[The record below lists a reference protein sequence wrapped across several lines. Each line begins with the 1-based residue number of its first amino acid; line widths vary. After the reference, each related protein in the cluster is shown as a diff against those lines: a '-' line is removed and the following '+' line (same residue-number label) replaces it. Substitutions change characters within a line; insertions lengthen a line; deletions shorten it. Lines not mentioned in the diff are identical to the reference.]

1 MTSEAEH
8 AQDAFEFHGDWR
20 GFAPIAFTNLLLSI
34 VTLGIYLFW
43 ARTRERRYLWSN
55 TRFIDARLE
64 WTGTGL
70 ELLIGY
76 VLAVLLFGTPL
87 AILQFGLQ
95 ALLLRG
101 YGALVAVIALTLYLF
116 LLMLAGVAIFRALRY
131 RLSRTYWHGIRG
143 GSDAQGLRYGAAY
156 LGRTLLGSLTFGL
169 MVPWS
174 MVTLWNK
181 RWNAMSFGPLVFDSR
196 ARHEPIFARFM
207 LFYLA
212 PVLLT
217 LLGIIVGIATAVA
230 AHGAFKPGTPQQIQ
244 SFAIAIAVI
253 LYILFFVVLGL
264 IALVYYSAFFREAIG
279 HLSLGGLEFEFTART
294 RDWLM
299 LAIGN
304 FALVIGT
311 LGVGYIFLNYRN
323 WRFFIGHMRA
333 YGEVD
338 LDTLTQSATR
348 APGQGEGLLDAFDV
362 GAF

>member
-1 MTSEAEH
+1 MAEH
-8 AQDAFEFHGDWR
+8 DEQGAFEFLSNWR
-20 GFAPIAFTNLLLSI
+20 TFAPIAFTNLLLCI
-34 VTLGIYLFW
+34 VTLGLYLFW
-43 ARTRERRYLWSN
+43 ARARERRFLWSN

-76 VLAVLLFGTPL
+76 VIALVLFGIPL
-87 AILQFGLQ
+87 GILQFGLQ

-101 YGALVAVIALTLYLF
+101 YGVLVAAIAITLYLF
-116 LLMLAGVAIFRALRY
+116 LLTLAGVAIFRALRY
-131 RLSRTYWHGIRG
+131 RLSRTYWRGIRG
-143 GSDAQGLRYGAAY
+143 GSDAQGLRYGVNY
-156 LGRTLLGSLTFGL
+156 LWRTLLGTFTFGL

-181 RWNAMSFGPLVFDSR
+181 RWNDMSFGPLLFDSR
-196 ARHEPIFARFM
+196 ARYEPIFGRYM

-212 PVLLT
+212 PVVLVI
-217 LLGIIVGIATAVA
+217 LGVIVGIVA
-230 AHGAFKPGTPQQIQ
+230 AIAAPGGFKPGSPGQVQ
-244 SFAIAIAVI
+244 SYAIAFAVI
-253 LYILFFVVLGL
+253 GYILFFVVLGL
-264 IALVYYSAFFREAIG
+264 IALIYYSAFFREAIG

-311 LGVGYIFLNYRN
+311 LGVGIIFLGYRN
-323 WRFFIGHMRA
+323 WTFFIRHMRA